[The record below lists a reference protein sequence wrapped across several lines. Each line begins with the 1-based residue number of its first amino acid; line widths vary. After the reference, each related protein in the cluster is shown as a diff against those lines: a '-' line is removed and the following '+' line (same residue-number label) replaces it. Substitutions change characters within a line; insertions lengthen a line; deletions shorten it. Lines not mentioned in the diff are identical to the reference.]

1 MIRLLIRAINDLK
14 LRTKLVLSFLVV
26 VFIPLMIVGGFL
38 TSQLRQM
45 ALDNALEQTAA
56 NVDRVKK
63 RTSEVINVS
72 NDISYRLANDSRL
85 ENVTNRQYESVYD
98 VVKAYKDYPDIK
110 DYIRLYKEISGIRL
124 YINNKT
130 LLNNWEFI
138 QPSAAVLESDWYKQ
152 AERSNGLISW
162 NYIEDERD
170 NRKYL
175 SLIRKIDFVNHHNKG
190 ILVINVNSR
199 LLNSILNQ
207 ETFETM
213 IVDAGNHIISA
224 NRPDRIGK
232 TLADINF
239 DPAVIKEQSG
249 SFEAVV
255 DGKSSQIQIEALLP
269 DSSLN
274 GIRIISVF
282 SIESIVMNA
291 NQINKLALIVITIS
305 FIIAFILIYGFSSLL
320 TKRML
325 RLSKHITKVATGNL
339 DIALA
344 IDGKDEIGQL
354 SRQFNA
360 MVASINGLLIEV
372 QETNKQKV
380 ELESKQNQIKFK
392 MMASQINPHFLF
404 NALES
409 IRMKAHMKGQSE
421 ISNVVRLLG
430 KMMRKNLEAG
440 QRNVTLHNEMDMVR
454 CYLDIQ
460 KFRHE
465 DRLKYELL
473 IDPSVEQIPILPLI
487 IQPLVENAVIHG
499 LESRE
504 EGGIVRITAELIDGE
519 VHVEVIDNGQ
529 GMTKE
534 RLEQVLQTLED
545 KNDGEQ
551 NRIGLR
557 NVHLRLQLVYREEMR
572 VGYMERT
579 GYWHKGAIYDPD
591 RRKPRCIKF

>member
-1 MIRLLIRAINDLK
+1 M
-14 LRTKLVLSFLVV
+14 
-26 VFIPLMIVGGFL
+26 
-38 TSQLRQM
+38 
-45 ALDNALEQTAA
+45 
-56 NVDRVKK
+56 
-63 RTSEVINVS
+63 
-72 NDISYRLANDSRL
+72 
-85 ENVTNRQYESVYD
+85 
-98 VVKAYKDYPDIK
+98 
-110 DYIRLYKEISGIRL
+110 
-124 YINNKT
+124 
-130 LLNNWEFI
+130 
-138 QPSAAVLESDWYKQ
+138 
-152 AERSNGLISW
+152 
-162 NYIEDERD
+162 
-170 NRKYL
+170 
-175 SLIRKIDFVNHHNKG
+175 
-190 ILVINVNSR
+190 
-199 LLNSILNQ
+199 
-207 ETFETM
+207 
-213 IVDAGNHIISA
+213 
-224 NRPDRIGK
+224 
-232 TLADINF
+232 
-239 DPAVIKEQSG
+239 
-249 SFEAVV
+249 
-255 DGKSSQIQIEALLP
+255 
-269 DSSLN
+269 N

-291 NQINKLALIVITIS
+291 NQIIKLALIVITIS
-305 FIIAFILIYGFSSLL
+305 FIVAFILIYGFSSLL

-504 EGGIVRITAELIDGE
+504 EGGIVRIKAELIDGE

-557 NVHLRLQLVYREEMR
+557 NVHLRLQLVYGKKCGLVIWSE
-572 VGYMERT
+572 
-579 GYWHKGAIYDPD
+579 PD
-591 RRKPRCIKF
+591 IGTKVQFTIPIGGDLDV

>member
-63 RTSEVINVS
+63 RTAEVINVS

-130 LLNNWEFI
+130 LLNNWEFL
-138 QPSAAVLESDWYKQ
+138 QPSAAVLQSDWYKQ
-152 AERSNGLISW
+152 AERSNGLIGW

-170 NRKYL
+170 HHKYL

-213 IVDAGNHIISA
+213 IVDANNHIISA

-232 TLADINF
+232 TLAEINF
-239 DPAVIKEQSG
+239 DPGVIKQQSG

-269 DSSLN
+269 DSSVN

-282 SIESIVMNA
+282 SIQSIVMNA
-291 NQINKLALIVITIS
+291 NQIIKLALIVITIS
-305 FIIAFILIYGFSSLL
+305 FIVAFILIYGFSSLL

-473 IDPSVEQIPILPLI
+473 IDPSAEQMPILPLI

-499 LESRE
+499 LENRE
-504 EGGIVRITAELIDGE
+504 EGGIVRIKAELIDDE
-519 VHVEVIDNGQ
+519 VHVEVIDNGL

-557 NVHLRLQLVYREEMR
+557 NVHLRLQLVYGRNTGWIYGVNRVLAQRCNLQSRSEE
-572 VGYMERT
+572 T
-579 GYWHKGAIYDPD
+579 
-591 RRKPRCIKF
+591 

>member
-63 RTSEVINVS
+63 RTAEVINVS

-130 LLNNWEFI
+130 LLNNWEFL
-138 QPSAAVLESDWYKQ
+138 QPSAAVLQSDWYKQ
-152 AERSNGLISW
+152 AERSNGLIGW

-170 NRKYL
+170 HHKYL

-213 IVDAGNHIISA
+213 IVDANNHIISA

-232 TLADINF
+232 TLAEINF
-239 DPAVIKEQSG
+239 DPGVIKQQSG

-269 DSSLN
+269 DSSVN

-282 SIESIVMNA
+282 SIQSIVMNA
-291 NQINKLALIVITIS
+291 NQIIKLALIVITIS
-305 FIIAFILIYGFSSLL
+305 FIVAFILIYGFSSLL

-473 IDPSVEQIPILPLI
+473 IDPSTEQMPILPLI

-499 LESRE
+499 LENRE
-504 EGGIVRITAELIDGE
+504 EGGIVRIKAELIDDE
-519 VHVEVIDNGQ
+519 VHVEVIDNGL

-557 NVHLRLQLVYREEMR
+557 NVHLRLQLVYGKKYGLDIWSEPGIGTK
-572 VGYMERT
+572 VQFTIPIG
-579 GYWHKGAIYDPD
+579 GDLD
-591 RRKPRCIKF
+591 V

>member
-26 VFIPLMIVGGFL
+26 VFIPLIIVGGFL

-63 RTSEVINVS
+63 RTAEVINVS

-110 DYIRLYKEISGIRL
+110 DYMRLYKEISSIRL

-138 QPSAAVLESDWYKQ
+138 QPSAAVMGSDWYKK
-152 AERSNGLISW
+152 AERSNGLIGW

-175 SLIRKIDFVNHHNKG
+175 SLIRKIDFINHHNKG

-213 IVDAGNHIISA
+213 IVDADNHIISA

-239 DPAVIKEQSG
+239 DPGVIKQQSG

-269 DSSLN
+269 ESSLN

-282 SIESIVMNA
+282 SIQSIVMNA
-291 NQINKLALIVITIS
+291 NQIIKLALIVITIS
-305 FIIAFILIYGFSSLL
+305 FIVAFILIYGFSSLL

-473 IDPSVEQIPILPLI
+473 IDPSAEQIPILPLV

-504 EGGIVRITAELIDGE
+504 EGGIVRIKAELIGDE

-534 RLEQVLQTLED
+534 RLEQVLQSLED

-557 NVHLRLQLVYREEMR
+557 NVHLRLQLVYGKKYGLDIWSEPGIGTK
-572 VGYMERT
+572 VQFTIPIG
-579 GYWHKGAIYDPD
+579 GDLD
-591 RRKPRCIKF
+591 V

>member
-63 RTSEVINVS
+63 RTAEVINVS

-110 DYIRLYKEISGIRL
+110 DYMRLYKEISSIRL

-138 QPSAAVLESDWYKQ
+138 QPSAAVMESDWYKQ
-152 AERSNGLISW
+152 AERSNGLIGW

-170 NRKYL
+170 HQKYL
-175 SLIRKIDFVNHHNKG
+175 SLIRKIDFINHHNKG

-213 IVDAGNHIISA
+213 IVDADNHIISA

-239 DPAVIKEQSG
+239 DPGVIKQQSG

-269 DSSLN
+269 ESSLN

-282 SIESIVMNA
+282 SIQSIVMNA
-291 NQINKLALIVITIS
+291 NQIIKLALIVITIS
-305 FIIAFILIYGFSSLL
+305 FIVAFILIYGFSSLL

-409 IRMKAHMKGQSE
+409 IRMKAHMKGT
-421 ISNVVRLLG
+421 I
-430 KMMRKNLEAG
+430 
-440 QRNVTLHNEMDMVR
+440 
-454 CYLDIQ
+454 
-460 KFRHE
+460 
-465 DRLKYELL
+465 
-473 IDPSVEQIPILPLI
+473 
-487 IQPLVENAVIHG
+487 
-499 LESRE
+499 
-504 EGGIVRITAELIDGE
+504 
-519 VHVEVIDNGQ
+519 
-529 GMTKE
+529 
-534 RLEQVLQTLED
+534 
-545 KNDGEQ
+545 
-551 NRIGLR
+551 
-557 NVHLRLQLVYREEMR
+557 
-572 VGYMERT
+572 
-579 GYWHKGAIYDPD
+579 
-591 RRKPRCIKF
+591 

>member
-63 RTSEVINVS
+63 RTAEVINVS
-72 NDISYRLANDSRL
+72 NDISYRLANDNRL

-110 DYIRLYKEISGIRL
+110 DYMRLYKEISSIRL

-138 QPSAAVLESDWYKQ
+138 QPSAAVMESDWYKQ
-152 AERSNGLISW
+152 AERSNGLIGW

-175 SLIRKIDFVNHHNKG
+175 SLIRKIDFINHHNKG

-213 IVDAGNHIISA
+213 IVDADNHIISA

-239 DPAVIKEQSG
+239 DPGVIKQQSG

-255 DGKSSQIQIEALLP
+255 DGKSSQIQIEGLLP
-269 DSSLN
+269 ESSLN

-282 SIESIVMNA
+282 SIQSIVMNA
-291 NQINKLALIVITIS
+291 NQIIKLALIVITIS
-305 FIIAFILIYGFSSLL
+305 FIVAFILIYGFSSLL

-473 IDPSVEQIPILPLI
+473 IDPSAEQIPILPLV

-504 EGGIVRITAELIDGE
+504 EGGIVRIKAELIGDE

-534 RLEQVLQTLED
+534 RLEQVLQSLED

-557 NVHLRLQLVYREEMR
+557 NVHLRLQLVYGKKYGLDIWSEPGIGTK
-572 VGYMERT
+572 VQFTIPIG
-579 GYWHKGAIYDPD
+579 GDLD
-591 RRKPRCIKF
+591 V

>member
-63 RTSEVINVS
+63 RTAEVINVS

-152 AERSNGLISW
+152 AERSNGLIGW

-170 NRKYL
+170 HHKYL

-213 IVDAGNHIISA
+213 IVDANNHIISA

-232 TLADINF
+232 TLAEINF
-239 DPAVIKEQSG
+239 DPVLLNSKA
-249 SFEAVV
+249 EAS
-255 DGKSSQIQIEALLP
+255 K
-269 DSSLN
+269 
-274 GIRIISVF
+274 R
-282 SIESIVMNA
+282 
-291 NQINKLALIVITIS
+291 
-305 FIIAFILIYGFSSLL
+305 LL
-320 TKRML
+320 T
-325 RLSKHITKVATGNL
+325 GNHH
-339 DIALA
+339 
-344 IDGKDEIGQL
+344 
-354 SRQFNA
+354 
-360 MVASINGLLIEV
+360 
-372 QETNKQKV
+372 
-380 ELESKQNQIKFK
+380 KFK
-392 MMASQINPHFLF
+392 LKRFY
-404 NALES
+404 
-409 IRMKAHMKGQSE
+409 R
-421 ISNVVRLLG
+421 
-430 KMMRKNLEAG
+430 
-440 QRNVTLHNEMDMVR
+440 
-454 CYLDIQ
+454 IQ
-460 KFRHE
+460 
-465 DRLKYELL
+465 
-473 IDPSVEQIPILPLI
+473 V
-487 IQPLVENAVIHG
+487 
-499 LESRE
+499 
-504 EGGIVRITAELIDGE
+504 
-519 VHVEVIDNGQ
+519 
-529 GMTKE
+529 
-534 RLEQVLQTLED
+534 
-545 KNDGEQ
+545 
-551 NRIGLR
+551 
-557 NVHLRLQLVYREEMR
+557 
-572 VGYMERT
+572 
-579 GYWHKGAIYDPD
+579 
-591 RRKPRCIKF
+591 

>member
-1 MIRLLIRAINDLK
+1 LIRLLIRAINDLK

-63 RTSEVINVS
+63 RTAEVINVS

-110 DYIRLYKEISGIRL
+110 DYIRLYKEISSIRL

-138 QPSAAVLESDWYKQ
+138 QPSAAVMESDWYKQ
-152 AERSNGLISW
+152 AERSNGLIGW

-170 NRKYL
+170 HQKYL

-213 IVDAGNHIISA
+213 IVDADNHIISA

-239 DPAVIKEQSG
+239 DPGVIKQQSG
-249 SFEAVV
+249 SFEAVI

-269 DSSLN
+269 DSSVN

-282 SIESIVMNA
+282 SIQSIVMNA
-291 NQINKLALIVITIS
+291 NQIIKLALIVITIS
-305 FIIAFILIYGFSSLL
+305 FIVAFILIYGFSSLL

-473 IDPSVEQIPILPLI
+473 IDPSAEQIPILPLV

-504 EGGIVRITAELIDGE
+504 EGGIVRIKAELIGDE

-557 NVHLRLQLVYREEMR
+557 NVHLRLQLVYGKKYGLDIWSEPGIGTK
-572 VGYMERT
+572 VQFTIPIG
-579 GYWHKGAIYDPD
+579 GDLD
-591 RRKPRCIKF
+591 V